1 MGALA
6 VIAGYLLL
14 ALATAVLA
22 QHRLGERP
30 AGPTW
35 RIDIAVVAVCV
46 GLAWPLF
53 AAAWLVE
60 RAGRLVDRAI
70 ERRHDRSHAERNP
83 S

>member
-6 VIAGYLLL
+6 VLAGYLLL

-22 QHRLGERP
+22 QHRLGGRP
-30 AGPTW
+30 GHHRTEDLAL
-35 RIDIAVVAVCV
+35 VAVGT

-70 ERRHDRSHAERNP
+70 ERRHNRSHAERNP

>member
-1 MGALA
+1 MSALA
-6 VIAGYLLL
+6 VLAGYLLL
-14 ALATAVLA
+14 ALVTAVLA

-30 AGPTW
+30 TGSEW
-35 RIDIAVVAVCV
+35 RIDIAVLAVCV

-60 RAGRLVDRAI
+60 RIGRLVDRAGD
-70 ERRHDRSHAERNP
+70 RRYDRSHSERNP